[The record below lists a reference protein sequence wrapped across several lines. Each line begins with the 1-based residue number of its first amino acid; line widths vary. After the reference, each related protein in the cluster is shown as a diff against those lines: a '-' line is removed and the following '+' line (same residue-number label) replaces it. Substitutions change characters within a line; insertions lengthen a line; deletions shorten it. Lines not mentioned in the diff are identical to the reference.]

1 MKIASGM
8 RRLRVCAATIK
19 VNTAQITE
27 TQIISA
33 INGKAREMFKIGE
46 IVRRKDSGGIYVVAS
61 LPWTAGGC
69 ELVKIAPI
77 PEDGLYLIDEVQ
89 GGVKTDL
96 IERMM

>member
-1 MKIASGM
+1 MKIANGM
-8 RRLRVCAATIK
+8 RRLRAYVATIK

-33 INGKAREMFKIGE
+33 KSGKAREMFKIGE
-46 IVRRKDSGGIYVVAS
+46 IVRRKDSGGICVVAS
-61 LPWTAGGC
+61 LPWMAGGC
-69 ELVKIAPI
+69 ELIKLAPV

-89 GGVKTDL
+89 GGVKTEL